1 MLLNTKNSMNSFGRI
16 FRISIYG
23 ESHGPEIGV
32 LIDGC
37 PSGIEISNADF
48 IPDIKRRQS
57 GASGTTSRIEND
69 LPLIKSGIYNG
80 YTSGSPIMISF
91 ENNNTI
97 SSDYRF
103 DGFFRPGHADFTA
116 FKKYRGYNDPNGSG
130 HFSGRLTLALVAA
143 GVIAKKIIP
152 EIIFSADLIS
162 AGGTKDISYAVQNA
176 VTQNDSIGGVVE
188 CRVSNLDIGMGE
200 PFFDSVE
207 SLLSHAIFSIPGVK
221 AIEFGEGIKSA
232 SAKGS
237 EFNDVYTNQ
246 LGETL
251 TNNSGGI
258 NGGITNGNELFF
270 RVFFKP
276 ASSIAVAQ
284 TTLNFKSN
292 QLEEFKISGRHDACY
307 ALRTPVVVEAVT
319 AIVFA
324 DLKLI
329 SGI

>member
-1 MLLNTKNSMNSFGRI
+1 MNSFGRL

-37 PSGIEISNADF
+37 PAGIPVSESDF
-48 IPDIKRRQS
+48 IQDLSRRMVGQI
-57 GASGTTSRIEND
+57 GTSSRVEDDKPI
-69 LPLIKSGIYNG
+69 IKSGFYNG
-80 YTSGSPIMISF
+80 FTTGSPILIAFQNKNINSA
-91 ENNNTI
+91 
-97 SSDYRF
+97 DYDF

-116 FKKYRGYNDPNGSG
+116 YKKFRGYNDPNGGG

-143 GVIAKKIIP
+143 GTVAKKLLP
-152 EIIFSADLIS
+152 EIRISASLIS
-162 AGGTKDISYAVQNA
+162 AGGDVDISNAINNA
-176 VTQNDSIGGVVE
+176 VILNDSVGGLVE
-188 CRVSNLDIGMGE
+188 CRVNNLPVGLGE
-200 PFFDSVE
+200 PFFDSIE
-207 SLLSHAIFSIPGVK
+207 SLISHAVFAIPGVK

-237 EFNDVYTNQ
+237 EFNDAFANGRGQ
-246 LGETL
+246 TL

-276 ASSIAVAQ
+276 TSSIGKSQQ
-284 TTLNFKSN
+284 TYNFNTN
-292 QLEEFKISGRHDACY
+292 QIAELEIKGRHDACF
-307 ALRTPVVVEAVT
+307 ALRTPVVIEAVA
-319 AIVFA
+319 AIVLA
-324 DLKLI
+324 DFKLI